1 MIMDDQLIQSIN
13 KQKRIPIEIIHIILV
28 YTRNPQD
35 PILLEDITNFLT
47 TREIIIH
54 KHYNKWI
61 TELKYKNGI
70 DIMWLENNLLLYANE
85 ETPTREEI
93 MPKFKEIISRFI
105 MKTLSNQN
113 KQNKNN
119 KQQANNKQQT
129 NFNKYVYSNKILL
142 KTRVNILWG
151 LFTVAERNEFIETFM
166 PLLF

>member
-1 MIMDDQLIQSIN
+1 MDNQLIQSIN

-61 TELKYKNGI
+61 TELKYKSGI

-85 ETPTREEI
+85 EIPTREEI
-93 MPKFKEIISRFI
+93 RPKFKEIISRFI
-105 MKTLSNQN
+105 TKTLSKQNNKNNQN
-113 KQNKNN
+113 KQQAIN
-119 KQQANNKQQT
+119 KQEP
-129 NFNKYVYSNKILL
+129 NFNKYVYSNKISV

-151 LFTVAERNEFIETFM
+151 LFTVAERNEFIEPFLT
-166 PLLF
+166 LFF

>member
-1 MIMDDQLIQSIN
+1 MDNQLIQSIN

-28 YTRNPQD
+28 YTRNPQN

-61 TELKYKNGI
+61 TELKYKKGI

-85 ETPTREEI
+85 EIPTREEI
-93 MPKFKEIISRFI
+93 KPKFKEIISRFI

-113 KQNKNN
+113 NKNN
-119 KQQANNKQQT
+119 KNNKYNKQQL
-129 NFNKYVYSNKILL
+129 NFNKYVYSNKIFV

-151 LFTVAERNEFIETFM
+151 LFTVSERNEFIETFM